1 MATSL
6 VQRQEEVDKILMRE
20 PRSLDQEGTVGQE
33 ERQVAMY
40 SGMARRLCCSGYGRR
55 RMPGR
60 EGPSLRWNISGAPK
74 SSR

>member
-20 PRSLDQEGTVGQE
+20 PRSLDQEGIVGQE

-40 SGMARRLCCSGYGRR
+40 SGMAQRLCCSGPWQETHARQRG
-55 RMPGR
+55 
-60 EGPSLRWNISGAPK
+60 SISEVEY
-74 SSR
+74 